1 MKYRGTITVTFEA
14 LKDMLKLDDSVD
26 IISVGTSDD
35 ESKRDIFHINLSSKE
50 PTQLTKPC
58 AEGTVF
64 CNMMYISKDGVN

>member
-58 AEGTVF
+58 SEGAIF
-64 CNMMYISKDGVN
+64 CNVMYISKGGVN